1 MDHFSMWE
9 ATAGE
14 RKKRPTLVDEKH
26 CDVVIIG
33 GGFSGL
39 STSYHLQKM
48 GHKTIVL
55 EKNTVGYGASGRN
68 GGELLTGYHGTMEAF
83 AQKKGFETA
92 KLMWELS
99 LDSID
104 LVESISKENGIA
116 CDLVRQG
123 DIRPAYK
130 VSHLDRFKRDQE
142 YLAEKLNF
150 HEISIIDQS
159 EMKTELN
166 TDFYHGARIN
176 ERGAH
181 FHPLKFALGLAD
193 AVEDLGGVI
202 YENSEAMSIQ
212 KGATN
217 KVIVTASKGRVIAD
231 EVVIVTNAYAGNL
244 SKTLKK
250 SVIPVDSIMIATE
263 SLTQELI
270 QDLIPKNRA
279 VSDSKNL
286 LYYFRRTADNRMAF
300 GGSGR
305 AFSKRAQKLLFDRL
319 REGMITVFPQLKDV
333 RVEYRWGGKVGF
345 TQDFLPYIGQL
356 EDGTHFAFG
365 YCGKGA
371 AMAVMA
377 GKVLAETISHPE
389 RVNNPLKKEKLRP
402 IPFHSQHAKGVGLM
416 KFYMAFQDKYGK

>member
-1 MDHFSMWE
+1 MDSLSMWE

-14 RKKRPTLVDEKH
+14 RKSRPALVDDKH

-55 EKNTVGYGASGRN
+55 EKNRVGYGASGRN
-68 GGELLTGYHGTMEAF
+68 GGELLSGYHGTMESF

-92 KLMWELS
+92 KTMWELS

-104 LVESISKENGIA
+104 LVENISKENGIS
-116 CDLVRQG
+116 CDLVRKG

-130 VSHLDRFKRDQE
+130 ISHLDRFKRDQE

-150 HEISIIDQS
+150 HEISIIGRS

-193 AVEDLGGVI
+193 AVENLGGTI
-202 YENSEAMSIQ
+202 FENSEAVHIQ
-212 KGATN
+212 KDSAS
-217 KVIVTASKGRVIAD
+217 KAIVTTPKGRVIAD

-244 SKTLKK
+244 NKTLKK
-250 SVIPVDSIMIATE
+250 SVIPVESIMIATE
-263 SLTQELI
+263 PLTEELM

-305 AFSKRAQKLLFDRL
+305 AFGKKAQRMLFDNL
-319 REGMITVFPQLKDV
+319 REGMVTVFPQLKDA

-389 RVNNPLKKEKLRP
+389 RVNNPLKKENLRP

>member
-1 MDHFSMWE
+1 MWE

-14 RKKRPTLVDEKH
+14 GKKRPMLQGDHH

-39 STSYHLQKM
+39 STAYHLQKK

-55 EKNTVGYGASGRN
+55 EKDTVGYGASGRN
-68 GGELLTGYHGTMEAF
+68 GGELLTGYHGTMESF

-92 KLMWELS
+92 KRMWELS

-104 LVESISKENGIA
+104 LVESIAKENDIQ

-123 DIRPAYK
+123 DMRPAYK

-142 YLAEKLNF
+142 YLAEKFNF
-150 HEISIIDQS
+150 HEISIIDKDEMQS
-159 EMKTELN
+159 ELD

-193 AVEDLGGVI
+193 AVETLGGVI
-202 YENSEAMSIQ
+202 YEHSEAVQIKRDA
-212 KGATN
+212 KGKAAVLT
-217 KVIVTASKGRVIAD
+217 THGRVIAD
-231 EVVIVTNAYAGNL
+231 EVVAVTNAYAGDLN
-244 SKTLKK
+244 KTLKK

-263 SLTQELI
+263 PLTKELMES
-270 QDLIPKNRA
+270 LIPKNRA

-286 LYYFRRTADNRMAF
+286 LYYFRRTADHRMAF

-305 AFSKRAQKLLFDRL
+305 AVGKSAQRKLFDKL
-319 REGMITVFPQLKDV
+319 REGMITVFPQLKDA
-333 RVEYRWGGKVGF
+333 RIEYRWGGKVGF
-345 TQDFLPYIGQL
+345 TQDFLPYIGRL

-377 GKVLAETISHPE
+377 GKVLAETICHPDQ
-389 RVNNPLKKEKLRP
+389 VNNPLKKENLRP
-402 IPFHSQHAKGVGLM
+402 IPFHSQHAKAVGLM
-416 KFYMAFQDKYGK
+416 KFYMAFQDKFGK

>member
-1 MDHFSMWE
+1 MDSLSMWE

-14 RKKRPTLVDEKH
+14 RKGRPTLIDEQH

-39 STSYHLQKM
+39 STSYHLQQM
-48 GHKTIVL
+48 GIKTIVL
-55 EKNTVGYGASGRN
+55 EKYTIGYGASGRN
-68 GGELLTGYHGTMEAF
+68 GGELLTGYHGTMESF

-92 KLMWELS
+92 KQMWELS
-99 LDSID
+99 LASID
-104 LVESISKENGIA
+104 LVESISKENGIS
-116 CDLVRQG
+116 CDLVRRG

-130 VSHLDRFKRDQE
+130 VSHIDKFKRDQE

-150 HEISIIDQS
+150 HDMKIIDRS
-159 EMKTELN
+159 EMKSELN

-193 AVEDLGGVI
+193 AAESLGGVI
-202 YENSEAMSIQ
+202 YENSEAVSI
-212 KGATN
+212 KRDSRNKAVVTTN
-217 KVIVTASKGRVIAD
+217 RGRVIAD
-231 EVVIVTNAYAGNL
+231 EVVIVTNAYAGDLN
-244 SKTLKK
+244 KTLKK

-263 SLTQELI
+263 PLTEEFM

-305 AFSKRAQKLLFDRL
+305 AVSKKAQSVLFENL
-319 REGMITVFPQLKDV
+319 WEGMVTVFPQLKDA
-333 RVEYRWGGKVGF
+333 RIEYRWGGKVGF

-356 EDGTHFAFG
+356 DDGTHFAFG

-377 GKVLAETISHPE
+377 GKVLADTISRPS
-389 RVNNPLKKEKLRP
+389 RVNNPLKKENLRP
-402 IPFHSQHAKGVGLM
+402 IPFHSQHSKGVGLM

>member
-1 MDHFSMWE
+1 MDHLSMWE

-14 RKKRPTLVDEKH
+14 RKKRQTLVDDKH

-48 GHKTIVL
+48 GHKTIIL
-55 EKNTVGYGASGRN
+55 EKDTVGYGASGRN
-68 GGELLTGYHGTMEAF
+68 GGELLTGYHGTMETF

-104 LVESISKENGIA
+104 LVESLSKENGIS

-130 VSHLDRFKRDQE
+130 VSHLDKFKRDQE

-150 HEISIIDQS
+150 HEVSIINRS

-193 AVEDLGGVI
+193 TVEALGGSI
-202 YENSEAMSIQ
+202 YENSEALSIQ
-212 KGATN
+212 RNSAS
-217 KVIVTASKGRVIAD
+217 KVVVTTSKGRVIAN
-231 EVVIVTNAYAGNL
+231 EVAIVTNAYAGNL
-244 SKTLKK
+244 NETLKK
-250 SVIPVDSIMIATE
+250 SVIPVESIMIATE
-263 SLTQELI
+263 PLTEELM
-270 QDLIPKNRA
+270 QDLIRKNRA

-305 AFSKRAQKLLFDRL
+305 AFGKRAQRMLFDKL
-319 REGMITVFPQLKDV
+319 REGMVTVFPQLKDA

-356 EDGTHFAFG
+356 EDGTHYAFG

-377 GKVLAETISHPE
+377 GKVLAETISHPD
-389 RVNNPLKKEKLRP
+389 RVNNPLKKESLRP
-402 IPFHSQHAKGVGLM
+402 IPFHSQHSKGVGLM

>member
-1 MDHFSMWE
+1 MDSLSMWE

-14 RKKRPTLVDEKH
+14 RKSRPTLQGEQH
-26 CDVVIIG
+26 CDIVIIG

-48 GHKTIVL
+48 GYRTIVL

-68 GGELLTGYHGTMEAF
+68 GGELLTGYHGTMESF

-92 KLMWELS
+92 KKMWELS

-104 LVESISKENGIA
+104 LVENITKENGIS
-116 CDLVRQG
+116 CDLVRKG

-130 VSHLDRFKRDQE
+130 VSHLEKFKRDQE
-142 YLAEKLNF
+142 YLAEKFNF
-150 HEISIIDQS
+150 HEISIIDRS

-181 FHPLKFALGLAD
+181 FHPLKFVLGLAD
-193 AVEDLGGVI
+193 VVEGLGGSI
-202 YENSEAMSIQ
+202 FENSEAV
-212 KGATN
+212 
-217 KVIVTASKGRVIAD
+217 KVKRDSADKVTVTTPNGRVIAD

-244 SKTLKK
+244 DNTLKK
-250 SVIPVDSIMIATE
+250 SVIPVESIMIATE
-263 SLTQELI
+263 PLTEELI
-270 QDLIPKNRA
+270 QELIPKNRA

-286 LYYFRRTADNRMAF
+286 LYYFRRTGDNRMAF

-305 AFSKRAQKLLFDRL
+305 ALGKRAQRKLFDNL
-319 REGMITVFPQLKDV
+319 REGMTTVFPQLKDA

-356 EDGTHFAFG
+356 EDGTYFAFG

-377 GKVLAETISHPE
+377 GKVLAETIHHPDQ
-389 RVNNPLKKEKLRP
+389 VNNPLKKESLRP